1 MKKIFLLFII
11 LFAILL
17 TACNEKNNQGKEN
30 TQVVQSESS
39 RDESETKPYEGYYTY
54 SALDGRLT
62 AENIENWRIADKTL
76 EVMSSEQLAQAV
88 ADYPGLV
95 GSVLLSSS
103 YEINTVKFAEKCDAY
118 YELIKNRSDA
128 KNVLMDKIMELDKN
142 SENET
147 VVSALK
153 RIMLS
158 EMIFK
163 NKFTKE
169 ELDYLSE

>member
-17 TACNEKNNQGKEN
+17 TACNEKNNQGDEN
-30 TQVVQSESS
+30 TQVVQNESS
-39 RDESETKPYEGYYTY
+39 KDESETKPYEGYYTY
-54 SALDGRLT
+54 PALDGRLT

-76 EVMSSEQLAQAV
+76 EAMSSEQLAQAV

-95 GSVLLSSS
+95 SSVLLSSS
-103 YEINTVKFAEKCDAY
+103 YEIDAVKFAEKCDAY
-118 YELIKNRSDA
+118 YELMKNRSYS
-128 KNVLMDKIMELDKN
+128 KIILMDKIRELDEKGADE
-142 SENET
+142 S

-158 EMIFK
+158 EITFK